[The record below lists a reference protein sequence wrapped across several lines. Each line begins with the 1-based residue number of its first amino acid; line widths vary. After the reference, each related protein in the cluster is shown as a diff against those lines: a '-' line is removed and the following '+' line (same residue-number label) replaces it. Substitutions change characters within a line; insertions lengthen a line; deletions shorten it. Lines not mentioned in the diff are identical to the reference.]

1 MKIILLKE
9 VQGLGHAGDIK
20 EVSDGYGR
28 NFLLPGKLAEISTQH
43 SLAVLELRKRKRERI
58 ALRAEKDK
66 VKLAK
71 KINGQRFAIKAKADQ
86 TGTLYAKIDA
96 KAIASVLAKQGFKI
110 EENEIK
116 LPETI
121 KKIGEYEVDFEL
133 GGESGKIKLEVRS
146 EK

>member
-96 KAIASVLAKQGFKI
+96 RAIAFLLVRKGYKI
-110 EENEIK
+110 EPDEIK
-116 LPETI
+116 LPEPI
-121 KKIGEYEVDFEL
+121 KKIGEYEVNLEL
-133 GGESGKIKLEVRS
+133 GEENGKIKLEVRS
-146 EK
+146 WK